1 MKGYRRRAKGGPK
14 GVEGGSKGGPKGVER
29 GTEPAPF
36 RDDAVYT
43 AAQVA
48 AVLQVHRDTMTAIIA
63 RGEIGARKVG
73 QEWRVLGSEI
83 RRFMTAARFVAPV
96 QDPEDAP

>member
-1 MKGYRRRAKGGPK
+1 
-14 GVEGGSKGGPKGVER
+14 V
-29 GTEPAPF
+29 PF

-48 AVLQVHRDTMTAIIA
+48 DVLQVNRHTASAIIA

-83 RRFMTAARFVAPV
+83 RHFMAAARFVAPV
-96 QDPEDAP
+96 QEGDAP